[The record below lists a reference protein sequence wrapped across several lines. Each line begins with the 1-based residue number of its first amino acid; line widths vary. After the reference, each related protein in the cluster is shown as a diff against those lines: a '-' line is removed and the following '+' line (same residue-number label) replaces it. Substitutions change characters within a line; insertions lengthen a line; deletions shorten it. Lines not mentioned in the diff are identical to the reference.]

1 MKPIPSYTPTM
12 DQLIGYKS
20 LPMDYYELLPS
31 SIVSEDYE
39 RIEDR
44 IRFEFATTIAI

>member
-1 MKPIPSYTPTM
+1 MKPLPSYTPTM

-20 LPMDYYELLPS
+20 LPDYYELMPS
-31 SIVSEDYE
+31 SIVSGDYE
-39 RIEDR
+39 RIVDR